1 MSLFFRE
8 LAHLAQY
15 SLQQKCSLHSLRYLL
30 CLLEETKKRKGR
42 GVTQHTLTSGTP
54 ECFPVFPE
62 SFSFI
67 QISVKLHT
75 VSEKRYTVVDETMTL
90 ILYRSSFDK
99 TATCFFRH
107 VNPSDISQ
115 TLSWQIIM

>member
-1 MSLFFRE
+1 MLTAQFKVSSLPVRRNKE
-8 LAHLAQY
+8 
-15 SLQQKCSLHSLRYLL
+15 
-30 CLLEETKKRKGR
+30 KKRKG
-42 GVTQHTLTSGTP
+42 GEPTHSHICVEWVPLELQNPFL
-54 ECFPVFPE
+54 VFPE

-75 VSEKRYTVVDETMTL
+75 VSEKWTEYTVVDETMTL

-107 VNPSDISQ
+107 VNPSDITQ